1 MEEIYTF
8 WAPPRYV
15 AGQHLPGIEAS
26 LRRLQGDERRDER
39 AGTREQHEQESD
51 LHRGERLSRM
61 RSCSGVTAFATIV
74 STRPRVAARS
84 SRTSRPQQM

>member
-1 MEEIYTF
+1 MEEIDTF

-15 AGQHLPGIEAS
+15 EGQHLPGIEAS
-26 LRRLQGDERRDER
+26 LRRLRGDERRDEH
-39 AGTREQHEQESD
+39 AGTREQHEQKSD
-51 LHRGERLSRM
+51 LRRGERLSRM